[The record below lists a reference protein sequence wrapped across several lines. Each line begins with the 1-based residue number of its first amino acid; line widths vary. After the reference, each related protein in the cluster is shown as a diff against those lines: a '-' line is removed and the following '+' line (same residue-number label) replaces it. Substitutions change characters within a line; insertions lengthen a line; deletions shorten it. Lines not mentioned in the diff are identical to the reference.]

1 MRSSLSA
8 LILLPILLLGCK
20 RQEAPSTS
28 RDGDPPRTEGDEFI
42 SSLLLNHENFFTFLD
57 KDSASNAFDE
67 LLGDVCNDLQ
77 VKTASHTGSGTW
89 LNGVQINI
97 EGDGL
102 LSLYGELDQ
111 PASVSIL
118 RHRMDVPEVT
128 MSKPVIW
135 SSIEIGGKEY
145 IRSSYRNLYIQGSR
159 NGITEMTISFGVHA
173 SPSSKAEIVRKYPD
187 CFEYR
192 LQGFYSFMHGVDG
205 IGGTSGAV
213 ALGAVSLYHYD
224 TSDRIKNYNL
234 GLGRAR
240 AELLSRETLNDSEVE
255 LSELSRRHLLQ
266 IMDMVTTFGIDR
278 PENTVYKELLK
289 GDALE
294 LAK

>member
-1 MRSSLSA
+1 VLENSPIRSSVSA

-28 RDGDPPRTEGDEFI
+28 RDREPTRTEGDKFI
-42 SSLLLNHENFFTFLD
+42 SSLLLNYENFSHFLD

-67 LLGDVCNDLQ
+67 LLGDVFN
-77 VKTASHTGSGTW
+77 HTGSGIW
-89 LNGVQINI
+89 LNGVQISI

-102 LSLYGELDQ
+102 LSLYGEVDQ

-128 MSKPVIW
+128 VSKPVIW
-135 SSIEIGGKEY
+135 DRIEIGGNEY
-145 IRSSYRNLYIQGSR
+145 IRSIYRKLYIQGSR
-159 NGITEMTISFGVHA
+159 NGITEVTISFGVNA
-173 SPSSKAEIVRKYPD
+173 SPASKAEIVRKHPD

-192 LQGFYSFMHGVDG
+192 LQGHYSFMHGVNG
-205 IGGTSGAV
+205 IGRTSGAV
-213 ALGAVSLYHYD
+213 ALGAASLYHYD
-224 TSDRIKNYNL
+224 TSNLIKNYNL
-234 GLGRAR
+234 GTGRGR
-240 AELLSRETLNDSEVE
+240 AELLSRETLNESEVE
-255 LSELSRRHLLQ
+255 LSEPSRRHLLH